1 MTEEHKP
8 VQLDASIEY
17 SKKPEKNGDASD
29 KKNKAL
35 PWLLGVLVLL
45 GVFYVID
52 SAGDSSLQTELT
64 PEQQQ
69 VAETVTES
77 VSGYVEENGVPDD
90 PGDIQ
95 LSEGS
100 EIVFND
106 DGSWIVSTADG
117 QLISSPGAM
126 TPR

>member
-1 MTEEHKP
+1 MTEGHKP

-17 SKKPEKNGDASD
+17 SKKSEKNGNASR
-29 KKNKAL
+29 KKNKAM
-35 PWLLGVLVLL
+35 PWLLGVLVLV

-52 SAGDSSLQTELT
+52 TAGENSLQTELT
-64 PEQQQ
+64 PEQEQI
-69 VAETVTES
+69 AETVSES
-77 VSGYVEENGVPDD
+77 VNSYIEDNGVPDD
-90 PGDIQ
+90 PRDIQ
-95 LSEGS
+95 LAEGS

-117 QLISSPGAM
+117 QLISSPGAL

>member
-17 SKKPEKNGDASD
+17 SKKSEKKGGADNR
-29 KKNKAL
+29 KNKAL
-35 PWLLGVLVLL
+35 PWLLGVLILL
-45 GVFYVID
+45 GTFYVID
-52 SAGDSSLQTELT
+52 SAGEGSLRTELT

-69 VAETVTES
+69 IAETVTES

-90 PGDIQ
+90 PRDIQ

-106 DGSWIVSTADG
+106 DGSWIVSTAEG

>member
-1 MTEEHKP
+1 MTEENKP

-17 SKKPEKNGDASD
+17 SKKTEKNGNTSD

-35 PWLLGVLVLL
+35 PWLLGVLVVL
-45 GVFYVID
+45 GAFYVID
-52 SAGDSSLQTELT
+52 SAGENSLRTELT
-64 PEQQQ
+64 PEQEQI
-69 VAETVTES
+69 AETVTEL
-77 VSGYVEENGVPDD
+77 VSSYVEENGVPDD
-90 PGDIQ
+90 PRDLQ

-106 DGSWIVSTADG
+106 DGSWIVSTAEG